1 MAVPFPYFSLRQRPS
16 RRKSSARHWAPSTTV
31 SGMPS
36 AFWGFREAQKPQKA
50 DGIPGGGR
58 SRPEAVVEGH
68 LRLAH
73 SLREMV
79 EVVAV
84 RQEGAELPV
93 VGGGQAQ
100 GVSLRDGPQ
109 DLAGGGD
116 PLHGVGATQDLVY
129 HAEKGRGALRGIQ
142 NTL

>member
-1 MAVPFPYFSLRQRPS
+1 MAFREVAGPRRQRVM
-16 RRKSSARHWAPSTTV
+16 R
-31 SGMPS
+31 
-36 AFWGFREAQKPQKA
+36 AQLEGK
-50 DGIPGGGR
+50 GIALQRLG
-58 SRPEAVVEGH
+58 AVRQQEGH

-73 SLREMV
+73 SLGEMV

-93 VGGGQAQ
+93 MGGGEAQ
-100 GVSLRDGPQ
+100 GVSLGDGPQ
-109 DLAGGGD
+109 HLTGGGD
-116 PLHGVGATQDLVY
+116 PLHGVGATQDLVH